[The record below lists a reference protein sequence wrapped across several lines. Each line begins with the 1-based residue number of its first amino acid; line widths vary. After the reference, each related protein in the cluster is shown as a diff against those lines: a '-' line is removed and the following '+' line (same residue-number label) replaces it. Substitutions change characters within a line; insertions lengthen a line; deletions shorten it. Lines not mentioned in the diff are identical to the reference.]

1 MQSNLFLPRDNNK
14 HVFLDIRFIPQ
25 QSQALAGV
33 GLLKISVTIE
43 LINWSCRCVSTLPCQ
58 FNSRPELLTTAK
70 SQQFDNTQTP
80 SLYKRNIYL
89 TINVY
94 LTQTS
99 FCRIFKSCVKAQMNR
114 LSAPLWAN
122 VVCIVRD
129 TTFIRK
135 RKKESKIEEKITNF
149 IELREEIVWLPKRS
163 NCDTPALYK
172 TVLYTAQPVSRCS
185 IGAKEVQRINLWCH
199 DRQ

>member
-1 MQSNLFLPRDNNK
+1 M
-14 HVFLDIRFIPQ
+14 
-25 QSQALAGV
+25 
-33 GLLKISVTIE
+33 
-43 LINWSCRCVSTLPCQ
+43 PCQ

-89 TINVY
+89 TYQRPY

-122 VVCIVRD
+122 VECCIVRD
-129 TTFIRK
+129 TTFIRRKEK
-135 RKKESKIEEKITNF
+135 RKQNKRKDHKVERGNRLASDCEA
-149 IELREEIVWLPKRS
+149 IVIQ
-163 NCDTPALYK
+163 TPALYENSFVYG
-172 TVLYTAQPVSRCS
+172 TTSESLQHRCQRSRRSC
-185 IGAKEVQRINLWCH
+185 RINLWCQ
-199 DRQ
+199 DSEATPLSP